1 MLKQLFDNLFN
12 PKKAKFGYN
21 VEFVNGTLNHNSI
34 TKIQAGKCALNFE
47 NEQFTFKQ
55 GDAILTDNMSDVES
69 IRTWT
74 FKEKMYFA
82 IATRTYNEYKFA
94 MPVIDNDALK
104 LALLKPL
111 VRYADAFNI
120 SIQDDGE
127 SEE

>member
-21 VEFVNGTLNHNSI
+21 VEFVNGTLNHNPI
-34 TKIQAGKCALNFE
+34 NKIQAGKCALNFE
-47 NEQFTFKQ
+47 NETFIFKQ
-55 GDAILTDNMSDVES
+55 GDEILTDNMSDVES

-74 FKEKMYFA
+74 FKGKMYFA
-82 IATRTYNEYKFA
+82 IATRTYNEYKFS
-94 MPVIDNDALK
+94 MPVIDNETIK

-111 VRYADAFNI
+111 IKYADAFNI

>member
-1 MLKQLFDNLFN
+1 MLKQIFNNLFN
-12 PKKAKFGYN
+12 RKQAKIGFN
-21 VEFVNGTLNHNSI
+21 VDFINGTLNHNPIS
-34 TKIQAGKCALNFE
+34 KIKAGKCALNFE
-47 NEQFTFKQ
+47 NQVMTIKQ
-55 GDAILTDNMSDVES
+55 DENVLTENMSDVES